1 MLREWAEALLKLA
14 ETPWGP
20 LILVTHAFL
29 ESFILPVAHDFFLIA
44 VSLARPQLSL
54 IYALMSTTAS
64 TLGNMVGYQIGRFGG
79 RRLIEK
85 VVKFRTLKLT
95 QELLHR
101 YDAWATAI
109 ACFSPFPD
117 KIFSLCAGAFRIN
130 FRRFVVVIFL
140 ARAAR
145 FYLISILIFFYGA
158 AVREFL
164 LKYLNGVMIGLL
176 IFIAASS
183 VLWHLFVRR
192 LEKNLKESPGE
203 AP

>member
-1 MLREWAEALLKLA
+1 MLREWAETLLDLA
-14 ETPWGP
+14 GTSWGP

-29 ESFILPVAHDFFLIA
+29 ESFIMPVAHDFFLIA
-44 VSLARPQLSL
+44 VSLGRPKLSL
-54 IYALMSTTAS
+54 LYALMSTVAS
-64 TLGNMVGYQIGRFGG
+64 TAGNMVGYQIGKFGG
-79 RRLIEK
+79 RPLIER

-95 QELLHR
+95 KELLHR

-109 ACFSPFPD
+109 ACFTPFPD
-117 KIFSLCAGAFRIN
+117 KVFSLCAGAFHIN

-145 FYLISILIFFYGA
+145 FYLISVLLFFYGA

-164 LKYLNGVMIGLL
+164 LKYLSAIMAGLL

-183 VLWHLFVRR
+183 VAWHLFVRWLERR
-192 LEKNLKESPGE
+192 LN
-203 AP
+203 